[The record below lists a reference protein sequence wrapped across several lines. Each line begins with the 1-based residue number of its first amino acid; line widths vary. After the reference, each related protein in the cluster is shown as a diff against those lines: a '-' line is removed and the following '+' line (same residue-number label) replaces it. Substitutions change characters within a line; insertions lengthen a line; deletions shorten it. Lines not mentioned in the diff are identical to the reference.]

1 MTVQGAGYQ
10 EGTIFEEED
19 TVNTEEDAVI
29 SGEDLFPE
37 MRGQEMKSAIWE
49 LGFGSSQFMT

>member
-1 MTVQGAGYQ
+1 M
-10 EGTIFEEED
+10 
-19 TVNTEEDAVI
+19 NTEEDAVI

-49 LGFGSSQFMT
+49 LGFGSSQGLIFSNS